1 MIVTVDYCDGGDD
14 DDVGDDGAD
23 CNDGGLGAVYIQ
35 IVIDDGLWQLSNK

>member
-23 CNDGGLGAVYIQ
+23 CNDGGLGAVYI
-35 IVIDDGLWQLSNK
+35 